1 MDPSQALGES
11 ALATEGGVLPMVII
25 RPSVVVAAWREPM
38 PGWVENM
45 NGPTGFIAGQGKGL
59 LRTVYCR

>member
-1 MDPSQALGES
+1 
-11 ALATEGGVLPMVII
+11 MVII